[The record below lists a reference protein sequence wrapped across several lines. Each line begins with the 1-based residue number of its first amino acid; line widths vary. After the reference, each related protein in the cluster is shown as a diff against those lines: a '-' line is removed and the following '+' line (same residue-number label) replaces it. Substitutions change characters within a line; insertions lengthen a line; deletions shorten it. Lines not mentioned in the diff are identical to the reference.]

1 MKGLFKEIK
10 ENLKKQK
17 NNLPFIT
24 IAGIMVGVLIIFMG
38 KYFSGET
45 STVYGEDQLNSKT
58 TEASS
63 TEEQYKEKIEK
74 QLEDILS
81 QIDGIGKVDAMVYI
95 KSGEEKVPVYNE
107 NASANTTEETDSSGG
122 KRTTNQNNTGS
133 SVVVGNNGSSSEPF
147 IKRVDAPDITGIVIV
162 AEGVNDEYK
171 RSTLVQTVCNLFDIP
186 SSKVNVHPMKSE

>member
-1 MKGLFKEIK
+1 MRVLFKDIK
-10 ENLKKQK
+10 NNLKKQI

-24 IAGIMVGVLIIFMG
+24 IAGVLVGVLIIFMG
-38 KYFSGET
+38 KYWGGET
-45 STVYGEDQLNSKT
+45 KTVYGEDAVNKKA
-58 TEASS
+58 EVSS
-63 TEEQYKEKIEK
+63 AEEQYKEKIEK

-81 QIDGIGKVDAMVYI
+81 EIDGIGKVDAMVYI
-95 KSGEEKVPVYNE
+95 KSGEEKIPVYNE

-122 KRTTNQNNTGS
+122 KRTTNQNNTGN

-171 RSTLVQTVCNLFDIP
+171 RATLVQTVCNLFDIP
-186 SSKVNVHPMKSE
+186 SSKVNVHPMKNN

>member
-1 MKGLFKEIK
+1 MRVLFKDIK
-10 ENLKKQK
+10 NNLKKQK

-24 IAGIMVGVLIIFMG
+24 IAGVMVGVLIIFMG
-38 KYFSGET
+38 KYWGGET
-45 STVYGEDQLNSKT
+45 KTVYGEDAVNKKA
-58 TEASS
+58 EVSS
-63 TEEQYKEKIEK
+63 AEEQYKEKIEK

-81 QIDGIGKVDAMVYI
+81 EIDGIGKVDAMVYI
-95 KSGEEKVPVYNE
+95 KSGEEKIPVYNE

-122 KRTTNQNNTGS
+122 KRTTNQNNTGN

-171 RSTLVQTVCNLFDIP
+171 RATLVQTVCNLFDIP
-186 SSKVNVHPMKSE
+186 SSKVNVHPMKNN

>member
-1 MKGLFKEIK
+1 MFKEFK

-17 NNLPFIT
+17 NNLPFLT
-24 IAGIMVGVLIIFMG
+24 IAGIMIGVLIIFMG
-38 KYFSGET
+38 KYFLGET
-45 STVYGEDQLNSKT
+45 STVYSENQVNNT
-58 TEASS
+58 TEISS
-63 TEEQYKEKIEK
+63 TEEEYKEKIEK

-81 QIDGIGKVDAMVYI
+81 KIDGIGKVDAMVYI

-107 NASANTTEETDSSGG
+107 NASENTTEETDSSGG
-122 KRTTNQNNTGS
+122 KRTTNQNNTGN
-133 SVVVGNNGSSSEPF
+133 SVVVGNNGNSSEPF

-171 RSTLVQTVCNLFDIP
+171 RMSIVQTVCNLFDIP

>member
-1 MKGLFKEIK
+1 MFKDIK
-10 ENLKKQK
+10 NNLKKQK

-24 IAGIMVGVLIIFMG
+24 IAGVMVGVLIIFMG
-38 KYFSGET
+38 KYWGGET
-45 STVYGEDQLNSKT
+45 KTVYGEDAVNKKA
-58 TEASS
+58 EVSS
-63 TEEQYKEKIEK
+63 AEEQYKEKIEK

-81 QIDGIGKVDAMVYI
+81 EIDGIGKVDAMVYI
-95 KSGEEKVPVYNE
+95 KSGEEKIPVYNE

-122 KRTTNQNNTGS
+122 KRTTNQNNTGN

-171 RSTLVQTVCNLFDIP
+171 RATLVQTVCNLFDIP
-186 SSKVNVHPMKSE
+186 SSKVNVHPMKSN